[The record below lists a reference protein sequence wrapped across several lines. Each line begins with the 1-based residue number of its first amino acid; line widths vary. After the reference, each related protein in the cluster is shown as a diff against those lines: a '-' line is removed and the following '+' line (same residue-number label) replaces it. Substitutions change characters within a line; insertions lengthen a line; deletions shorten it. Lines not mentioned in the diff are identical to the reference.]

1 MTGTSIA
8 FTVEA
13 TGDELQ
19 FLWQKDGKDIDKN
32 ESRLQCSQTDST
44 STLHIQHVKKGDQ
57 RHYKCLV
64 RNPAKENETIL
75 DVAQL
80 TVCEFV
86 CAISHRFSTHVC
98 MSQMAGIRTHLSSYL
113 CCWCCL
119 QVGVECG
126 CKTVWVRCNLYL
138 SSECMFV

>member
-1 MTGTSIA
+1 MTGTPIV

-32 ESRLQCSQTDST
+32 ESRLQCSQTDNT
-44 STLHIQHVKKGDQ
+44 SILHIQHVKKSDQ
-57 RHYKCLV
+57 GHYRCLV
-64 RNPAKENETIL
+64 LNLAKMDGTIS
-75 DVAQL
+75 DVAEL

-98 MSQMAGIRTHLSSYL
+98 RSQMAAIRTHLL
-113 CCWCCL
+113 
-119 QVGVECG
+119 
-126 CKTVWVRCNLYL
+126 
-138 SSECMFV
+138 